1 MKIISEQSV
10 SEFNAWSGAK
20 ETQQIIIDNDKENDF
35 DLLIEEIYP
44 EGLTDGQLNDLLW
57 FDSEWI
63 FEQLGISE
71 EEDNEEDD
79 RDEDEDDENID

>member
-1 MKIISEQSV
+1 MKIISEQSI
-10 SEFNAWSGAK
+10 SEFNAWNGAK

-71 EEDNEEDD
+71 EDDNEEDD

>member
-1 MKIISEQSV
+1 MKIISEQSI

-79 RDEDEDDENID
+79 RDEDEYDENID